1 MKVMNMPRCR
11 DIAKELSEYLD
22 GELDSE
28 TCAEIEAHMAGCK
41 NCRLMVDTMRRTVTL
56 CREGVEEELPNSIK
70 RKLDK
75 KMEEKWK
82 KKFGRE

>member
-1 MKVMNMPRCR
+1 MSRCR

-41 NCRLMVDTMRRTVTL
+41 NCRLMIDTMRRTVTL
-56 CREGVEEELPNSIK
+56 CREGVEEELPDSLKN
-70 RKLDK
+70 KLDK

-82 KKFGRE
+82 KKFGKK